1 MFLISFYIIIKYIK
15 KKKKKKKKK
24 KFKKIKKK
32 KKKKKK
38 KKRMNFKTY
47 DNEYELKILSFI
59 HNF

>member
-1 MFLISFYIIIKYIK
+1 MFFISFYIIIKY
-15 KKKKKKKKK
+15 
-24 KFKKIKKK
+24 IKKK